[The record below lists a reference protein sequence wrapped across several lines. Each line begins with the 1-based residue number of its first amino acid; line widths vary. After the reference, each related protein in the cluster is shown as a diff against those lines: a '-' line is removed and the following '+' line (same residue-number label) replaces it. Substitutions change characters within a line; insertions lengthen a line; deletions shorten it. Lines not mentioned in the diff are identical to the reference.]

1 MIRAE
6 WAFKVD
12 WNKYD
17 AKLAKELH
25 ISRERVRQVR
35 KLMGIE
41 SSRHIKKP
49 KHFKVDLKDA
59 DWNCTNKQL
68 AKDNKICTATVI
80 AQRLIY
86 APQTKKQSIK
96 PLMKYINWNLS
107 FRKINNYLL
116 KRFNRTTSQ
125 QNLSR
130 YKMILAPHLV
140 IKRKSRTDEVI

>member
-1 MIRAE
+1 MIQAE

-17 AKLAKELH
+17 AELARELD

-35 KLMGIE
+35 KLMGKE
-41 SSRHIKKP
+41 SSRSIKKP
-49 KHFKVDLKDA
+49 KRFKVDLKDVNW
-59 DWNCTNKQL
+59 DLTNNQL
-68 AKDNKICTATVI
+68 AKNNDICSGTV
-80 AQRLIY
+80 ASQRTIY
-86 APQTKKQSIK
+86 APHTKNQSIK
-96 PLMKYINWNLS
+96 PLMTHINWNLS
-107 FRKINNYLL
+107 YKEINKFLL

-140 IKRKSRTDEVI
+140 KKRNRAVA

>member
-1 MIRAE
+1 MIQAE

-12 WNKYD
+12 WKRHD
-17 AKLAKELH
+17 AVLAKELN

-35 KLMGIE
+35 KALGME

-49 KHFKVDLKDA
+49 KRFKVDLKDV
-59 DWNCTNKQL
+59 DWDFTNVQL
-68 AKDNKICTATVI
+68 AKDNKICSGTV
-80 AQRLIY
+80 ASQRLIY
-86 APQTKKQSIK
+86 APQTKNKSIK
-96 PLMKYINWNLS
+96 PLMKHINWHLS
-107 FRKINNYLL
+107 YREINDYLL

-140 IKRKSRTDEVI
+140 KRRNRAVA